1 MTNTEKNI
9 YQELKRY
16 KKVCFGPILS
26 DFGWEVSYI
35 AGFIKKYKKDNPDK
49 TVFVA
54 TRENRKELY
63 ENSGLDEIFTFKI
76 DGDYATVTPR
86 THSVYKVDVNN
97 VNVPIPIKV
106 EDEFKYVKDK
116 ISNKH
121 PHTKFYSFTK
131 FNFTIRPEFSIH
143 EFDYSFKT
151 HDDNSK
157 LIENIINNNPNR
169 KIVTIF
175 SRQRVDLDHRN
186 LGVEKWNHLL
196 RRLSDLDSH
205 VFLIAGVS
213 PAYVKA
219 HSFYRNMH
227 NLEDM
232 CGDNPNVTIL
242 GLMIEAIRRSD
253 FTFGPQTAGI
263 LLSMAMQVPTLYFG
277 TDYNLVSINY
287 NPFKSQSDFIQ
298 VKVKHPSGEYDI
310 SPDELYKRITEIKLR
325 DPNQII
331 VTPGPHTLDIEY
343 RIPELHPLL
352 AGLTGAQKIRK
363 IRELNRNP
371 SKSIPLIEPVPVV
384 DTVITK

>member
-1 MTNTEKNI
+1 
-9 YQELKRY
+9 
-16 KKVCFGPILS
+16 
-26 DFGWEVSYI
+26 VSYI
-35 AGFIKKYKKDNPDK
+35 SGFIKKYKKDNPHK
-49 TVFVA
+49 IVFVA

-63 ENSGLDEIFTFKI
+63 ENAGLNDVFTFKI

-86 THSVYKVDVNN
+86 SHSVYKVDSKN

-106 EDEFKYVKDK
+106 EDEFKYVKDR
-116 ISNKH
+116 ISDTHKNV
-121 PHTKFYSFTK
+121 KFHSFVDLV
-131 FNFTIRPEFSIH
+131 FSFQPDFSLQ

-157 LIENIINNNPNR
+157 LIQDIIEKNPN
-169 KIVTIF
+169 KKVVTIF

-186 LGVEKWNHLL
+186 LGVNHWNHLL

-205 VFLIAGVS
+205 IFLIAGVS
-213 PAYVKA
+213 PAYVKPDP
-219 HSFYRNMH
+219 HYKNMY

-242 GLMIEAIRRSD
+242 ALMIEAVRRSH

-263 LLSMAMQVPTLYFG
+263 LLSMVMQVPTLYFG

-310 SPDELYKRITEIKLR
+310 NPDELYRRITELKLR

-331 VTPGPHTLDIEY
+331 VTPGPHTIDIEY

-352 AGLTGAQKIRK
+352 VGLTGYQKIQK

-371 SKSIPLIEPVPVV
+371 SKSIPLIEPVPAV